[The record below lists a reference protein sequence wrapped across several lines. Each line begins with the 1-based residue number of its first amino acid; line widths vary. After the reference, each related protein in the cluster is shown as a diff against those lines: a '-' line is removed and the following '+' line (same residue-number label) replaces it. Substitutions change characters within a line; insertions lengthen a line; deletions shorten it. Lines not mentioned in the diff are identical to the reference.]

1 MKVCEICK
9 KEESE
14 WQKNGAYPFMF
25 VFTVKTDDKEHFVC
39 PECTYKRLEELGK
52 KGVANERKAES

>member
-14 WQKNGAYPFMF
+14 WKKNEVCPFMF

-39 PECTYKRLEELGK
+39 PECTCKRLDELGK
-52 KGVANERKAES
+52 KGVGNDVR